1 MFYNYTVTPPQEG
14 ACGEGRTATE
24 CVHEGER
31 DRSVPALMETEAEV
45 RIPGPTPIYTV
56 FSVCTHTH
64 KNTHMLVKSILLEP
78 KGRVLTLILTTGH
91 TFDLVRRTRTHIS
104 LWC

>member
-45 RIPGPTPIYTV
+45 RIPGTW
-56 FSVCTHTH
+56 THTH
-64 KNTHMLVKSILLEP
+64 IY
-78 KGRVLTLILTTGH
+78 RVLCLYAH
-91 TFDLVRRTRTHIS
+91 TQKHTHVGEVYLVRTQRPCPYPDPNHGS
-104 LWC
+104 HL